1 MFIDSTLGYEA
12 ISRGKKIISIPCR
25 MKNKKIYHPFGY
37 PTFST
42 KKSGFFYTNSRNEKN
57 ILKIINNVY
66 NMSNFEWK
74 KKYQKIKNIN
84 GKKNLQINY

>member
-1 MFIDSTLGYEA
+1 MLRKKNRRNYNLVDQFSTIMFIDSTLGYEA
-12 ISRGKKIISIPCR
+12 ISRGKIISIPCR

-57 ILKIINNVY
+57 ILKIIKNVY
-66 NMSNFEWK
+66 NISNFE
-74 KKYQKIKNIN
+74 
-84 GKKNLQINY
+84 